1 MACILKISEA
11 ASLALH
17 TVVYLATQHDGLVST
32 KQIARVL
39 HASEAHLSKVLQRL
53 ARVGIVSSIRGPK
66 GGFALHK
73 PADAISLLEVYEAI
87 EGPLALNNCLGDH
100 PSCSG
105 KQCVL
110 GTLIGNIHDQ
120 VSKYLSKTTVS
131 KLNRTYLTE
140 HSHVHCACV
149 AAAATT

>member
-1 MACILKISEA
+1 MASILKISEA

-32 KQIARVL
+32 KEIARVL

-53 ARVGIVSSIRGPK
+53 ARVGIVSSVRGPK
-66 GGFALHK
+66 GGFALHESPEK
-73 PADAISLLEVYEAI
+73 ISLLEVYQAI
-87 EGPLALNNCLGDH
+87 EGPLALNNCLSDH

-110 GTLIGNIHDQ
+110 GTLIGTIHEQ
-120 VSKYLSKTTVS
+120 ITKYLSKTTVAQ
-131 KLNRTYLTE
+131 LNRTYLT
-140 HSHVHCACV
+140 
-149 AAAATT
+149 AAGAGAIK